1 MDDDRM
7 MGSKNAPLA
16 RTIQPTGIAEQRI
29 PGSRSQRPT
38 AKPRPRS
45 FRASRKPNRTGLP
58 ERHLVLLHY
67 Y

>member
-1 MDDDRM
+1 MIDMDDDRM

-38 AKPRPRS
+38 ANLDRDLFVPAES
-45 FRASRKPNRTGLP
+45 QTGQGFLKGT
-58 ERHLVLLHY
+58 
-67 Y
+67 